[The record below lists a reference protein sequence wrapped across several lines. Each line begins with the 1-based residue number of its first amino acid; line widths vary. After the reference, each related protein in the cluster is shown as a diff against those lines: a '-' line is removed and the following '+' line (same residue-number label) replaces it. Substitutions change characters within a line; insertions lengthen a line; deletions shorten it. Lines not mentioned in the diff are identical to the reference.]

1 MGKPTNALRDLMTS
15 EDDFKARFVAIM
27 QDVREAGAKDIQAM
41 WLVGSIA
48 AELLDRSKIESW
60 KKYAATRTPMARR
73 IMLEDLEGKGK
84 GFTAQGRLRHQYAI
98 QIIAA
103 SLIAHT
109 VKDQVVKSGSALLDD
124 LIDGAVAFYRRN
136 AKSRAAQ

>member
-1 MGKPTNALRDLMTS
+1 MGKRTNALRDLMTS

-27 QDVREAGAKDIQAM
+27 QDVREAGAKDTQAM

-48 AELLDRSKIESW
+48 AGLLDRAKVETW
-60 KKYAATRTPMARR
+60 KKYASSRTPMARR
-73 IMLEDLEGKGK
+73 VLLEDLEGKGK
-84 GFTAQGRLRHQYAI
+84 GFTSQGRTRHQYAI
-98 QIIAA
+98 QLIAA

-109 VKDQVVKSGSALLDD
+109 VKDQVVKSGNALLDE

-136 AKSRAAQ
+136 ATQRAAN

>member
-1 MGKPTNALRDLMTS
+1 MTS
-15 EDDFKARFVAIM
+15 EDDFKTRFVAIL
-27 QDVREAGAKDIQAM
+27 QDVHDAGAKDPQAM

-48 AELLDRSKIESW
+48 ANLLDRTNVATW
-60 KKYAATRTPMARR
+60 NKYVASRTPMARR
-73 IMLEDLEGKGK
+73 ILLDDLEGKGK

-109 VKDQVVKSGSALLDD
+109 VKDQSIKTGSELLDEV
-124 LIDGAVAFYRRN
+124 IDRAVVYYRKN
-136 AKSRAAQ
+136 AKTRAAN